1 MGSPVADMADAVNRT
16 LSTNLEGISN
26 SIHRTLDRNL
36 KRKQLEE
43 SVIIDSAKLRIQ
55 QENYDRQ
62 HESRVRRDEA
72 YIQSLEDRSNHQQK
86 TEELAAY
93 ELLGKNLDAEAA
105 DLQMRKDVAEI
116 TGEDSSAVDQ
126 LLETNTARRKELQER
141 MLKTLAPSPH
151 DVPVPQE
158 KSYNFY
164 GPQGDQQVRSG
175 VQLPQRAN
183 DQLGF
188 DGYNNLFSVTPNQ
201 GNVTGQDIVRA
212 AAEWEGKDYKKGEY
226 ARCADFACQ
235 MLEDVGFGLGKQ
247 RSDLVYELNK
257 DSVGQYVEPNEL
269 QDGDLV
275 ILRDT
280 YQAEHGHA
288 ETHVGIFNMRD
299 GRPGMIHRSTRSK
312 PVAWAPLDEGS
323 YADKVMNGRRLVP
336 SSPDAVTQYQVDGNA
351 FSVPNYS
358 AGIKGD
364 VTAYSPQKSGE
375 GVEGGY
381 ESAKPG
387 LDGVNQVRTLED
399 YFKGDS
405 EYITISGDPSLNGKE
420 YIIPNIQYKTP
431 AGQTYN
437 LTNVRAVVHDTGSA
451 FKGQPEGRFDI
462 PVARDAGE
470 QLMADNHA
478 LWSNQE
484 GGVQF
489 IPREQ
494 TGPMPT
500 EQRYSYGPKEPV
512 AQSTYT
518 FGDEGSVVIN
528 DNNPAN
534 PQDKSLI
541 INDNAIQAPTASPS
555 VTPDKPKI
563 TADRA
568 LSIYSSILSNP
579 NFSEAE
585 RKVRANMIAGAIR
598 SSNPAIFDEEYAA
611 IADEVLAR
619 QGSSRTDFT
628 QSLPQ
633 EMVNITGASRAM
645 DIYNQRATE
654 RRQSEI
660 KTKEIDNLQTEID
673 KVSQSILDNQ
683 FKMVQEKDKGE
694 KIGAETYKFLQDQ
707 DTLLKGRL
715 EDLNKKMSVL
725 VPPVEAPAQET
736 PKEDAPISE
745 TGDALLQAALRGQ
758 APQLDFKLNVAQT
771 VGRNFDINPLYLED
785 AFKQADADNGFGMF
799 EKFFGSGDVG
809 ATVGAAMNGYL
820 KTRVDEYLNN
830 PQKQDSE
837 FSAVRELL
845 SDDETMSQLVS
856 FAADLGVEV
865 PSIKLGKTVKIKGIG
880 KDFDAGT
887 TYYIPEQLDK
897 YRDLLLSNPAMA
909 VGLFKTF
916 SKKNLRSEL
925 QDSIVRQAKLNKQQR
940 KQEALAKLGLVG
952 EDR

>member
-1 MGSPVADMADAVNRT
+1 MADAVNRT
-16 LSTNLEGISN
+16 LSTNLEGISD

-72 YIQSLEDRSNHQQK
+72 YIQSIEDRSSHLQK
-86 TEELAAY
+86 TEELKAY

-126 LLETNTARRKELQER
+126 LLETNIARRKELQDK

-164 GPQGDQQVRSG
+164 GPQVGPQVSSG
-175 VQLPQRAN
+175 VELPQRTN

-188 DGYNNLFSVTPNQ
+188 KGYNNLFPVTPTN

-212 AAEWEGKDYKKGEY
+212 AAEWEGKDFKKGEY

-257 DSVGQYVEPNEL
+257 DSVGQYVKPNEL

-323 YADKVMNGRRLVP
+323 YADKIMNGRRLVP
-336 SSPDAVTQYQVDGNA
+336 STQNQVTGN
-351 FSVPNYS
+351 
-358 AGIKGD
+358 

-375 GVEGGY
+375 GIEGGY
-381 ESAKPG
+381 ESARPG
-387 LDGVNQVRTLED
+387 PDGANQVRTLDD

-478 LWSNQE
+478 LWANQE

-541 INDNAIQAPTASPS
+541 INDNATQAPTASPS
-555 VTPDKPKI
+555 VTPDKPKV

-579 NFSEAE
+579 NFSEAD

-598 SSNPAIFDEEYAA
+598 SSHPAIFDEEYAA

-654 RRQSEI
+654 RRQNEI
-660 KTKEIDNLQTEID
+660 KTKEIDTLQTEID

-725 VPPVEAPAQET
+725 VPPVETPTQEL
-736 PKEDAPISE
+736 PKEDKTEELRKRNLEGKKDQLNIKLS
-745 TGDALLQAALRGQ
+745 AAQ
-758 APQLDFKLNVAQT
+758 II
-771 VGRNFDINPLYLED
+771 GRNFDIDPSFIED
-785 AFKQADADNGFGMF
+785 TFKNSDVEGGFGII
-799 EKFFGSGDVG
+799 ERFFGSGDVSK
-809 ATVGAAMNGYL
+809 AVDAAMYGYAM
-820 KTRVDEYLNN
+820 TRVKEYIDNPSELESDFSAAKELLQDKNTLRKVYDLSKSFDTEIATPSGYIKIPDFAIDSHGGVIYEDQTLERYKEILLKN
-830 PQKQDSE
+830 PQYTI
-837 FSAVRELL
+837 A
-845 SDDETMSQLVS
+845 LV
-856 FAADLGVEV
+856 
-865 PSIKLGKTVKIKGIG
+865 KT
-880 KDFDAGT
+880 
-887 TYYIPEQLDK
+887 L
-897 YRDLLLSNPAMA
+897 N
-909 VGLFKTF
+909 
-916 SKKNLRSEL
+916 KKNLKSEL
-925 QDSIVRQAKLNKQQR
+925 REAIVRQAELIKDFR
-940 KQEALAKLGLVG
+940 KKDALKTLGLVG
-952 EDR
+952 DDK